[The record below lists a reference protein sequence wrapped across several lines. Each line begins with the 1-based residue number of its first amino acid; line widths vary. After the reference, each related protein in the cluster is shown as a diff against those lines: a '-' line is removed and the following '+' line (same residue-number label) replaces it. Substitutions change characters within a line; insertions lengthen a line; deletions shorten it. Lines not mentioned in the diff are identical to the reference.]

1 MRNADIKVVMTA
13 IRKEYGILNRDIATE
28 IGITP
33 NHLSKICNGRA
44 MMTDIYRDLLLK
56 KFPKCADQI
65 LTLPLEKV
73 TPEPQGAL
81 GSSSSSPAV
90 LDIYAQMQQLLSITQ
105 DLVRD
110 NQKNMDRMLSQQEE
124 LIHSHVKMI
133 EHSSATSSQNSALVS
148 QNQDMILKVVGFMD
162 RISERLYNPAP
173 SGQGE
178 QNDAQ
183 QERKE

>member
-1 MRNADIKVVMTA
+1 MTA

-90 LDIYAQMQQLLSITQ
+90 LDIYAQMQQLISITQ

-110 NQKNMDRMLSQQEE
+110 NQRNMDRMLSQQEV
-124 LIHSHVKMI
+124 LIQSLMKMA
-133 EHSSATSSQNSALVS
+133 ESSDASAAQNRELVS
-148 QNQDMILKVVGFMD
+148 QTSTLLLTAVELID
-162 RISERLYNPAP
+162 RLSDRVLSP
-173 SGQGE
+173 
-178 QNDAQ
+178 
-183 QERKE
+183 RK

>member
-1 MRNADIKVVMTA
+1 
-13 IRKEYGILNRDIATE
+13 
-28 IGITP
+28 
-33 NHLSKICNGRA
+33 

-110 NQKNMDRMLSQQEE
+110 NQKNMDRMLSQQEV
-124 LIHSHVKMI
+124 LIQSLMKMA
-133 EHSSATSSQNSALVS
+133 ESSDASAAQNRELVS
-148 QNQDMILKVVGFMD
+148 QTSTLLLTAVELID
-162 RISERLYNPAP
+162 RLSDRVLSP
-173 SGQGE
+173 
-178 QNDAQ
+178 
-183 QERKE
+183 RK

>member
-110 NQKNMDRMLSQQEE
+110 NQKNMDRMLSQQEV
-124 LIHSHVKMI
+124 LIQSLMKMA
-133 EHSSATSSQNSALVS
+133 ESSDASAAQNRELVS
-148 QNQDMILKVVGFMD
+148 QTSTLLLTAVELID
-162 RISERLYNPAP
+162 RLSDRVLSP
-173 SGQGE
+173 
-178 QNDAQ
+178 
-183 QERKE
+183 RK

>member
-90 LDIYAQMQQLLSITQ
+90 LDIYAQMQQLISITQ

-110 NQKNMDRMLSQQEE
+110 NQRNMDRMLSQQEV
-124 LIHSHVKMI
+124 LIQSLMKMA
-133 EHSSATSSQNSALVS
+133 ESSDASAAQNRELVS
-148 QNQDMILKVVGFMD
+148 QTSTLLLTAVELID
-162 RISERLYNPAP
+162 RLSDRVLSP
-173 SGQGE
+173 
-178 QNDAQ
+178 
-183 QERKE
+183 RK